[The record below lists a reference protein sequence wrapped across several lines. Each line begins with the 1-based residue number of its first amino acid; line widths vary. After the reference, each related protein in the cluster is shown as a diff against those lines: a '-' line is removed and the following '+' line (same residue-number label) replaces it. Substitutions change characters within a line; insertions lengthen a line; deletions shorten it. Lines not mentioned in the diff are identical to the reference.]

1 MAHDSVLLVDKLL
14 LTGAVE
20 DYEYL
25 NKSRREIDGVD
36 DKEEWNALKVGFHRY
51 SLIGAGI

>member
-1 MAHDSVLLVDKLL
+1 MVDKLL

-36 DKEEWNALKVGFHRY
+36 DKEEWNALKVGVHRC
-51 SLIGAGI
+51 SLVCVGI